1 MPRLPLA
8 LLTLTA
14 AALLLAGCADS
25 GGSPAGESTP
35 DSTSPS
41 PSTSPSTSS
50 AAASQTPAP
59 APASAGTSLTVD
71 FSQDGTAT
79 TDTYTLECDGAAP
92 VGNSAAPDPAAACSV
107 LAAQGAALFAP
118 PAADTMCTQMIK
130 GMQRAHVSGTVNG
143 EAVDADFLLTNG
155 CEISRW
161 EKLTPLLGP
170 AEGTL

>member
-8 LLTLTA
+8 LLTMTA

-35 DSTSPS
+35 ESTP
-41 PSTSPSTSS
+41 PSPSTSS
-50 AAASQTPAP
+50 AAASSPAP
-59 APASAGTSLTVD
+59 APDSAGTSLTVD

-92 VGNSAAPDPAAACSV
+92 AGDSAAPDPAAACAV

-118 PAADTMCTQMIK
+118 PSADTMCTQMIQ

-143 EAVDADFLLTNG
+143 EAVDADFSLTNG

-161 EKLTPLLGP
+161 EKLTGLLGP

>member
-8 LLTLTA
+8 LLTMTA
-14 AALLLAGCADS
+14 AALLLTGCADS

-35 DSTSPS
+35 ESTSP
-41 PSTSPSTSS
+41 SPSTSS
-50 AAASQTPAP
+50 AAASSP
-59 APASAGTSLTVD
+59 APASTQGTSLTVD

-92 VGNSAAPDPAAACSV
+92 VGDSAAPDPAAACAV

-143 EAVDADFLLTNG
+143 EAVDADFSLTNG

-161 EKLTPLLGP
+161 EKLPGLLGP

>member
-8 LLTLTA
+8 FLTLTA

-25 GGSPAGESTP
+25 GGSPAGEPAP
-35 DSTSPS
+35 DPTSP
-41 PSTSPSTSS
+41 SPSTSS

-71 FSQDGTAT
+71 FSQDGAAT

-92 VGNSAAPDPAAACSV
+92 VGDSAAPDPAAACAV

-143 EAVDADFLLTNG
+143 EAVDADFSLTNG

>member
-8 LLTLTA
+8 LLTMTA

-35 DSTSPS
+35 ESTSS
-41 PSTSPSTSS
+41 SPSTSS
-50 AAASQTPAP
+50 AAASSP
-59 APASAGTSLTVD
+59 APASTQGTSLTVD

-92 VGNSAAPDPAAACSV
+92 AGDSAAPDPAAACAV

-118 PAADTMCTQMIK
+118 PSADTMCTQMIQ

-143 EAVDADFLLTNG
+143 EAVDADFSLTNG

-161 EKLTPLLGP
+161 EKLTGLLGP